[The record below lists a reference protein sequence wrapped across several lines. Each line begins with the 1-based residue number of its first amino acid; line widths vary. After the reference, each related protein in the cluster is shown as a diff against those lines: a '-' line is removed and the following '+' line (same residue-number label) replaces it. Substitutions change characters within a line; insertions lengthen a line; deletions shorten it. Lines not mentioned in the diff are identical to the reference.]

1 MKSLE
6 ERLYEFILQ
15 SNIGAEDADD
25 LDELFKKA
33 DGTQHSRPDYFLRG
47 RSVIIEKKT
56 LTKDPT
62 ESFNTWLNDL
72 TKSDPWLSA
81 NWIVPTSAEQI
92 ISAHPEKEK
101 FRSLLVNRLYR
112 GFRNEIMKKAS
123 DQLLTTQRLLG
134 LDNAVKGLF
143 ILNEKVEPFE
153 TSILVK
159 EIETNLTRKKT
170 GGELECLGIDFVM
183 LISETVKDTK
193 DGRYPCS
200 LIISDHACNKGVI
213 PFHMRDFIIRWS
225 AFNGRPTLSC

>member
-1 MKSLE
+1 MRSLE
-6 ERLYEFILQ
+6 ERLHEFILQ
-15 SNIGAEDADD
+15 SNLGAEDADD

-47 RSVIIEKKT
+47 RSVIVEKKT
-56 LTKDPT
+56 LTKDPA
-62 ESFNTWLNDL
+62 ESFNVWLNDL
-72 TKSDPWLSA
+72 TKSDPWLSE
-81 NWIVPTSAEQI
+81 NWIFPTSAEQI
-92 ISAHPEKEK
+92 ISAHPEKEE

-112 GFRNEIMKKAS
+112 GFRNEVMRKAS
-123 DQLLTTQRLLG
+123 DQLLTTQRLLN

-159 EIETNLTRKKT
+159 EIEINLTRKKT
-170 GGELECLGIDFVM
+170 DGELECLGIDFVM

-200 LIISDHACNKGVI
+200 LIISDHARNKEVI

-225 AFNGRPTLSC
+225 AFNGRPILSF